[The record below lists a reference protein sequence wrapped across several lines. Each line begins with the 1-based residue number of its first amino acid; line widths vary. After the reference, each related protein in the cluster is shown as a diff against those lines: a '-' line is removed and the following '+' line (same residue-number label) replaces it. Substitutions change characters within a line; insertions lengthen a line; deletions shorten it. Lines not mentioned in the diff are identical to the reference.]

1 MHAVRRTH
9 PIHID
14 AELTALSKRQGAL
27 DQEIGRCLLSAL
39 SARVHEHL
47 GLSSFVEYANLRL
60 GYSPRL
66 TKEKLRVARA
76 LERLPKLERAL
87 ATGAQTWSAA
97 RELTRVVTPQ
107 TEAEWLDAAQGKT
120 QRELERLVAGLRPG
134 ARPTDARDP
143 LLTPRRVVLDLP
155 PEVYALLMDAY
166 AQLREVH
173 GPAASQVELTRAMA
187 ERVLGAAKAEDRP
200 AYQIA
205 VAVCAECQRTL
216 QSAGGERVEVS
227 PAIGACAACDG
238 EVVGL
243 TDFEAPIVEPGAP
256 AESASELARGPTHVG
271 PRAAPLAP
279 MTPRPAETHG
289 GPPSASDP
297 AEVIR
302 QLIHRGGV
310 RAVLHATSHAL
321 GLGLR
326 TVTPKV
332 RALVLARDHHRCTV
346 PGCEHRSFTQL
357 HHLRPRA
364 LGGRHSPSNL
374 VSLCSKHHQLLHD
387 GLVAIELR
395 GQDLEIRTAAR
406 THLVRGWHGQANI
419 SGAG

>member
-9 PIHID
+9 PSDID
-14 AELTALSKRQGAL
+14 AELTALSERQGVL
-27 DQEIGRCLLSAL
+27 DQEIGRCLLLAL

-97 RELTRVVTPQ
+97 RELTRVATPQ
-107 TEAEWLDAAQGKT
+107 TEAEWLTAAQGKT

-134 ARPTDARDP
+134 ARPTDAKDP

-173 GPAASQVELTRAMA
+173 GPATSQVELTRAMA
-187 ERVLGAAKAEDRP
+187 ERVLGAAKAEERP

-243 TDFEAPIVEPGAP
+243 TDFEAPMVESGP
-256 AESASELARGPTHVG
+256 ASKIASEPAKGQTHVG
-271 PRAAPLAP
+271 PRLAPLAP
-279 MTPRPAETHG
+279 MTSRPAETHG

-332 RALVLARDHHRCTV
+332 RALVLARDHHRCIV

-364 LGGRHSPSNL
+364 LGGRHAPSNL
-374 VSLCSKHHQLLHD
+374 VSLCSKHHQLLHE
-387 GLVAIELR
+387 GLVAIELK

-406 THLVRGWHGQANI
+406 TSVVRGCLGKANL
-419 SGAG
+419 SGAE